1 MNDHLYTTTIYSWAL
16 KVLVKSG
23 SCLTDDVSSICQQKH
38 VHKHT
43 MGWFFIVLCP
53 NALPFM
59 QEFGSSLD
67 EQKSGSDILWPVW
80 FIRHGKLSVQLF
92 ESQSSMLPN
101 VQLTCLVVSHLMIS
115 HQNHLLIMV
124 STHQA
129 NCFLIRVTIQENT
142 HNIFFS
148 LLLLLSYK

>member
-1 MNDHLYTTTIYSWAL
+1 MHYRSRRPTYSNHL
-16 KVLVKSG
+16 
-23 SCLTDDVSSICQQKH
+23 
-38 VHKHT
+38 
-43 MGWFFIVLCP
+43 
-53 NALPFM
+53 
-59 QEFGSSLD
+59 QEFVSFLD

-80 FIRHGKLSVQLF
+80 FIRHGKYSVQLF

-129 NCFLIRVTIQENT
+129 NCFYVLQFKKTPT
-142 HNIFFS
+142 TFFFS
-148 LLLLLSYK
+148 VIIALV